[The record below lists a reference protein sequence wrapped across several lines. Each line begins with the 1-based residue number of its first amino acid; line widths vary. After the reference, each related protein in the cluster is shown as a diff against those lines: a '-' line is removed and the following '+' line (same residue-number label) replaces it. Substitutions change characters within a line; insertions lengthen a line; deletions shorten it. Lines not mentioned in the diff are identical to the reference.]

1 MVAKVTRPLYF
12 AAMAWRDGSRAL
24 HATQVGEVN
33 STRTGMG
40 ELVMRDLKVVEV
52 REIMELWRKFQE
64 LIVLAKGIC
73 LLGLGLHMF
82 RDKISRCF

>member
-40 ELVMRDLKVVEV
+40 EQVMRDLKVAEV
-52 REIMELWRKFQE
+52 REIMK
-64 LIVLAKGIC
+64 VPYVKG
-73 LLGLGLHMF
+73 GSGMF
-82 RDKISRCF
+82 F